1 MKRMEKYWLMIEPYV
16 YINIA
21 EEGLLLYNTLDG
33 VAIESKE
40 SEIMALV
47 RELLCEENVGVIGLE
62 ASTLNRPDVQ
72 IFVREMREKYMGD
85 VIDQNLLKVKPVQ
98 VLPVINYPQWR
109 DMGCEFRL
117 LEDWSTM
124 LLEVTAH
131 LDRSTDL
138 VRLVAYLQ
146 VLPENTAIVLEG
158 DPSILSDGPLWE
170 GIVRRSAPKTI
181 ACSYDHC
188 SSLTKNNFKGFSY
201 QITVHFPVDLGCWE
215 AAVQWGRSLGD
226 LVSYR
231 FEVASE
237 ADCQAAVG
245 LAEDA
250 AIEKIQ
256 LVPVYTGNNLDFFR
270 KNVFLTHEDILATR
284 LTMRDFFRR
293 RAINEND
300 FGKLHILPN
309 GDIYANRHYP
319 ALGNTA
325 THDFLTI
332 IQKEI
337 KEGCSWLRVRNQE
350 PCTNCLYRD
359 LCPSPSDYELEIG
372 CPNLC
377 YINH

>member
-1 MKRMEKYWLMIEPYV
+1 M
-16 YINIA
+16 
-21 EEGLLLYNTLDG
+21 
-33 VAIESKE
+33 
-40 SEIMALV
+40 
-47 RELLCEENVGVIGLE
+47 
-62 ASTLNRPDVQ
+62 
-72 IFVREMREKYMGD
+72 
-85 VIDQNLLKVKPVQ
+85 
-98 VLPVINYPQWR
+98 
-109 DMGCEFRL
+109 
-117 LEDWSTM
+117 
-124 LLEVTAH
+124 
-131 LDRSTDL
+131 
-138 VRLVAYLQ
+138 
-146 VLPENTAIVLEG
+146 
-158 DPSILSDGPLWE
+158 
-170 GIVRRSAPKTI
+170 
-181 ACSYDHC
+181 
-188 SSLTKNNFKGFSY
+188 
-201 QITVHFPVDLGCWE
+201 
-215 AAVQWGRSLGD
+215 GD

-250 AIEKIQ
+250 AIEKYQ

-309 GDIYANRHYP
+309 V
-319 ALGNTA
+319 A

-337 KEGCSWLRVRNQE
+337 KEGCSWLRIRNQE
-350 PCTNCLYRD
+350 PCAHCLYRD

-377 YINH
+377 LVNN

>member
-33 VAIESKE
+33 VTIESKE

-47 RELLCEENVGVIGLE
+47 HELLCEENVGVVELD
-62 ASTLNRPDVQ
+62 ASSLDRMAIQSFVQ
-72 IFVREMREKYMGD
+72 ELREKYMGD
-85 VIDQNLLKVKPVQ
+85 VIDQSLLKVKPVQ

-109 DMGCEFRL
+109 GNGCDFDF

-138 VRLVAYLQ
+138 VRLATYLQ

-158 DPSILSDGPLWE
+158 DPSIFSDAFLWE
-170 GIVRRSAPKTI
+170 RIVCRSAPKTI

-188 SSLTKNNFKGFSY
+188 SSLMKNSFNGFGY
-201 QITVHFPVDLGCWE
+201 QITVHFPVNLGCWE

-237 ADCQAAVG
+237 VDCQAAVG

-250 AIEKIQ
+250 AIEKYQ
-256 LVPVYTGNNLDFFR
+256 LFPVYTGNNLDFFR

-319 ALGNTA
+319 ALGNVA
-325 THDFLTI
+325 NHDFLTI

-337 KEGCSWLRVRNQE
+337 KEGCSWLRIRNQE
-350 PCTNCLYRD
+350 PCANCLYRD

-377 YINH
+377 CINH

>member
-1 MKRMEKYWLMIEPYV
+1 M
-16 YINIA
+16 
-21 EEGLLLYNTLDG
+21 
-33 VAIESKE
+33 
-40 SEIMALV
+40 
-47 RELLCEENVGVIGLE
+47 
-62 ASTLNRPDVQ
+62 
-72 IFVREMREKYMGD
+72 
-85 VIDQNLLKVKPVQ
+85 
-98 VLPVINYPQWR
+98 
-109 DMGCEFRL
+109 
-117 LEDWSTM
+117 
-124 LLEVTAH
+124 
-131 LDRSTDL
+131 
-138 VRLVAYLQ
+138 
-146 VLPENTAIVLEG
+146 
-158 DPSILSDGPLWE
+158 
-170 GIVRRSAPKTI
+170 
-181 ACSYDHC
+181 
-188 SSLTKNNFKGFSY
+188 
-201 QITVHFPVDLGCWE
+201 
-215 AAVQWGRSLGD
+215 GD

-237 ADCQAAVG
+237 ADCQAAVD

-250 AIEKIQ
+250 AIEKYQ

-319 ALGNTA
+319 ALGNVA

-337 KEGCSWLRVRNQE
+337 KEGCSWLRIRNQE
-350 PCTNCLYRD
+350 PCANCLYRD

-377 YINH
+377 LVNN

>member
-1 MKRMEKYWLMIEPYV
+1 MRVKMGAARLVGFKKT
-16 YINIA
+16 IA
-21 EEGLLLYNTLDG
+21 PTDG
-33 VAIESKE
+33 
-40 SEIMALV
+40 
-47 RELLCEENVGVIGLE
+47 
-62 ASTLNRPDVQ
+62 
-72 IFVREMREKYMGD
+72 
-85 VIDQNLLKVKPVQ
+85 
-98 VLPVINYPQWR
+98 WR
-109 DMGCEFRL
+109 GNGCDFDF

-124 LLEVTAH
+124 LLGVTAH

-138 VRLVAYLQ
+138 DRLVAYLQ

-158 DPSILSDGPLWE
+158 DPSIFSDALLWE

-181 ACSYDHC
+181 ACSYKHC
-188 SSLTKNNFKGFSY
+188 ASLTKNSLNGFGY

-226 LVSYR
+226 LVSFR

-237 ADCQAAVG
+237 TDCQAAVG

-250 AIEKIQ
+250 AIEKYQ
-256 LVPVYTGNNLDFFR
+256 LFPVYTGNNLDFFR

-319 ALGNTA
+319 ALGNVA

-337 KEGCSWLRVRNQE
+337 KEGCSWLRIRNQE
-350 PCTNCLYRD
+350 PCAHCLYRD

-377 YINH
+377 LVNN

>member
-33 VAIESKE
+33 VTIESKE

-47 RELLCEENVGVIGLE
+47 HELLCEENVGVVELD
-62 ASTLNRPDVQ
+62 ASSLDRMAIQSFVQ
-72 IFVREMREKYMGD
+72 ELREKYMGD
-85 VIDQNLLKVKPVQ
+85 VIDQSLLKVKPVQ

-109 DMGCEFRL
+109 GNGCDFDF

-138 VRLVAYLQ
+138 VRLATYLQ

-158 DPSILSDGPLWE
+158 DPSIFSDAFLWE
-170 GIVRRSAPKTI
+170 RIVCRSAPKTI

-188 SSLTKNNFKGFSY
+188 SSLMKNSFNGFGY
-201 QITVHFPVDLGCWE
+201 QITVHFPVNLGCWE

-237 ADCQAAVG
+237 VDCQAAVG

-250 AIEKIQ
+250 AIEKYQ
-256 LVPVYTGNNLDFFR
+256 LFPVYTGNNLDFFR

-319 ALGNTA
+319 ALGNVA

-337 KEGCSWLRVRNQE
+337 KEGCSWLRIRNQE
-350 PCTNCLYRD
+350 PCANCLYRD

-377 YINH
+377 CINH

>member
-62 ASTLNRPDVQ
+62 ASTLNRPEVHT
-72 IFVREMREKYMGD
+72 FVRELREKYMGD
-85 VIDQNLLKVKPVQ
+85 VIDQDYLKVKPVQ
-98 VLPVINYPQWR
+98 ILPVINYPQWR

-138 VRLVAYLQ
+138 VRLAAYLQ

-158 DPSILSDGPLWE
+158 DPSIFSDALLWE

-181 ACSYDHC
+181 ACSYKHC
-188 SSLTKNNFKGFSY
+188 ASLTKNSLNGFGY

-250 AIEKIQ
+250 AIEKYQ

-319 ALGNTA
+319 ALGNVA

-350 PCTNCLYRD
+350 PCANCLYRD
-359 LCPSPSDYELEIG
+359 LCPSPSDYELETG

>member
-33 VAIESKE
+33 VTIESKE

-47 RELLCEENVGVIGLE
+47 RELLSEENVGVVELD
-62 ASTLNRPDVQ
+62 ASSLDRMAIQSFVQ
-72 IFVREMREKYMGD
+72 ELREKYVGD
-85 VIDQNLLKVKPVQ
+85 VIDQSLLKVKPVQ
-98 VLPVINYPQWR
+98 VLPIINYPQWR
-109 DMGCEFRL
+109 GNGCDFDF

-138 VRLVAYLQ
+138 VRLAAYLQ

-158 DPSILSDGPLWE
+158 DPSIFSDALLWE

-181 ACSYDHC
+181 ACSYKHC
-188 SSLTKNNFKGFSY
+188 ASLTKNSLNGFGY

-237 ADCQAAVG
+237 TDCQAAVG

-250 AIEKIQ
+250 AIEKYQ
-256 LVPVYTGNNLDFFR
+256 LFPVYTGNNLDFFR

-319 ALGNTA
+319 ALGNVA

-337 KEGCSWLRVRNQE
+337 KEGCSWLRIRNQE
-350 PCTNCLYRD
+350 PCANCLYRD

-377 YINH
+377 LVNN